1 VGCIHCIFELGDP
14 GERDVQRYKGARF
27 ETAFVYCESMV
38 YVVEYFDVVA
48 PVPIVLPD
56 FELHVVVEVG

>member
-1 VGCIHCIFELGDP
+1 LGDP
-14 GERDVQRYKGARF
+14 GERDVQRYQGARF
-27 ETAFVYCESMV
+27 EAAFVYCESMV
-38 YVVEYFDVVA
+38 YVVKYFDVVA